1 MVEKRTQ
8 SESSFESALSDSN
21 SELSE
26 EEDKNDS
33 NTEAIPKRKS

>member
-1 MVEKRTQ
+1 MVEKRTL
-8 SESSFESALSDSN
+8 SESSIESALSDSN

-33 NTEAIPKRKS
+33 NPEAIPKRKA